1 VLLHEMIEQ
10 PRLRVGL
17 VEGLAADERE
27 RLLGEWGGHAPIAQW
42 KVVPD
47 LFEANVQAR
56 PDAPAIVADG
66 VETTYGELNGRANRL
81 ARLLVDRGVGPEQIV
96 AVAMPRSPRLV
107 EAVLAILKTG
117 AGYLPIDV
125 KYPADRIEYMVADAR
140 PVLLLTTEEAAPGL
154 SSVDCELMVVADT
167 AEHSATDVA
176 DVERVVPLSPLH
188 PAYVIYTS
196 GSTGRPKG
204 VVVDH
209 AGFAAMI
216 ASLITRFDVDHTN
229 RVLQFAS
236 FSFDAS
242 VWEWGLALL
251 GGGTLVIADEECRTP
266 GQPLVDL
273 INGQRI
279 DLAGL
284 PPVVAGALP
293 EGTRLPDDFTM
304 IVAGEAC
311 APEVVAR
318 WSGEL
323 RMFNGYG
330 PTESVLAATV
340 SDPLSGSGR
349 PPIGRPTAAHRVY
362 ALDSLLRPVPVG
374 VIGELYVSG
383 GLARGYLNRP
393 GLTADRFV
401 ADPFGGAGQ
410 RMYRT
415 GDLVRWLPD
424 GQLDYVGR
432 ADGQVQLRGF
442 RVELGEIESVL
453 AAHPEVNQAV
463 VVVREEDDG
472 DKRLIG
478 YVVTGVA
485 GGAVPEGLREHL
497 AESLPDYMVPNALVV
512 LAELP
517 LTTQGKVDRNALP
530 APDVAAN
537 PTKGRGPRN
546 PVEEILAGMFADVL
560 GLPSIGIDE
569 DFFASGGHSLLA
581 TRVISRAR
589 SALGVELPIRALFE
603 APTVAGLAEQVRA
616 AGTAR
621 PPLLPAANP
630 EAEVPL
636 SFAQR
641 RLWFLNE
648 LEDSATGTYSVPLAM
663 RLTGALKVDAMRAA
677 LRDVVRRHEVLR
689 SVFPERDGKPFQRL
703 ADVPADYP
711 RLDEVAITEADLDG
725 AMIAEVDRGFD
736 LAVDP
741 AVRAKLFVL
750 GADDHV
756 LLVVFHHIG
765 FDGWSIAPF
774 AGDLTKAYQA
784 RSAGRAP
791 RWEPLPVQYTDYSVW
806 QRELLGSADDPDSVL
821 SQQLAYW
828 RTTLADLPDELD
840 LHTDH
845 ARPAVSTYDGDE
857 VEFVIDPQ
865 LYAGLVAVARQAG
878 ASVFMVLQAAVSALL
893 TKLGAGTDIPLGS
906 PIAGRTDEALG
917 ELVGFFV
924 NTVVLRTDTSG
935 DPTFRDLVHR
945 VRDANLGAYA
955 HQDLPFEYLV
965 EALNPARS
973 LSRHPLFQV
982 MLVLQTDE
990 DGPAVLPGLNARVQP
1005 VPSGR
1010 AKFDLTVQLD
1020 EVYSDGDAAGIR
1032 GALEYSTDLFARPTV
1047 ERMAQRL
1054 MRLLHAVVAEPTVRL
1069 SRVDVLDAGERE
1081 GLLQAGTGAVRPDTY
1096 QGVVER
1102 VRAFATERPTAVA
1115 VVDGTGETT
1124 YAGLVGR
1131 ASALSRK
1138 LDHGLTA
1145 LLAAPGVGYVSAV
1158 LAAFG
1163 AGGAYLPLDVRAPV
1177 ARIAQLLA
1185 DGGARRVLADAAHSA
1200 LAEEVVAATGG
1211 AVEVLVLD
1219 DVADPADGLA
1229 PALGA
1234 ADDLAYVIFTSGS
1247 TGKPKG
1253 AMVHRQGM
1261 VNHLLAKVDDL
1272 ELSTSDSLVH
1282 NAPVTFDISV
1292 WQMLAPLVVG
1302 GRVRVVGREVAADP
1316 DALFGTV
1323 AAESI
1328 SLLEVVP
1335 SLLRAALD
1343 AWDAS
1348 GEVPATDSLRRLV
1361 VTGEALPADLCG
1373 RWFAR
1378 FPDVPLVNAYGPTE
1392 CSDDVTHA
1400 VITADDDLVGAR
1412 VPIGRPVRNTLLYVL
1427 GDDLRP
1433 VPAGVPGELWVG
1445 GTGVGRGYLDDPL
1458 RTAVTFTADPFAG
1471 GGKRMYRTG
1480 DRVVLRPDGQLEFL
1494 ERRDHQVKI
1503 RGHRIELGEVESALR
1518 ALPGVGDAVV
1528 SVSTDPAGHKRLVGY
1543 VVLTISD
1550 ANADTTLLRKQLGES
1565 LPDYMVPAALLV
1577 LDAMPLTPNGKVD
1590 RKSLPAADFAA
1601 LPAGREAR
1609 TPREE
1614 LLCAVIGEV
1623 LGLPKVGV
1631 DDNFFT
1637 IGGDSINS
1645 IQVVS
1650 RARKAGVPITIADMF
1665 VHQTVEDLA
1674 AEADQREPSR
1684 TQAISSVF
1692 DEFRDLE
1699 ETTPFDTV
1707 LRMRP
1712 TGDRAPVFCLHSGVG
1727 FSLPYIGLAPH
1738 IGAEHPIYGIQAPSI
1753 TELAAPPETLA
1764 QLASDYIGRI
1774 KEIRPEGPYHL
1785 LGWSFGGIL
1794 AHEIAARL
1802 EAAGDRVGV
1811 LANLDAYPPSRHD
1824 LDGDEQAMLR
1834 WVLDLVGHDGAEFVG
1849 RDLTPQDI
1857 AEVVRQDGNPLA
1869 ELGEERVLA
1878 MIDVM
1883 KVHSRFSSEYAPSR
1897 FGGKMLLFAA
1907 TADITEE
1914 DLVERAGLWTPH
1926 TAGEVEVHRL
1936 PGTHDHMM
1944 NPGQLARIGAVV
1956 AAELVRVDQES
1967 SEDGES

>member
-1 VLLHEMIEQ
+1 
-10 PRLRVGL
+10 
-17 VEGLAADERE
+17 
-27 RLLGEWGGHAPIAQW
+27 
-42 KVVPD
+42 
-47 LFEANVQAR
+47 
-56 PDAPAIVADG
+56 
-66 VETTYGELNGRANRL
+66 
-81 ARLLVDRGVGPEQIV
+81 
-96 AVAMPRSPRLV
+96 
-107 EAVLAILKTG
+107 
-117 AGYLPIDV
+117 
-125 KYPADRIEYMVADAR
+125 
-140 PVLLLTTEEAAPGL
+140 
-154 SSVDCELMVVADT
+154 
-167 AEHSATDVA
+167 
-176 DVERVVPLSPLH
+176 
-188 PAYVIYTS
+188 
-196 GSTGRPKG
+196 
-204 VVVDH
+204 
-209 AGFAAMI
+209 
-216 ASLITRFDVDHTN
+216 
-229 RVLQFAS
+229 
-236 FSFDAS
+236 
-242 VWEWGLALL
+242 
-251 GGGTLVIADEECRTP
+251 
-266 GQPLVDL
+266 
-273 INGQRI
+273 
-279 DLAGL
+279 
-284 PPVVAGALP
+284 
-293 EGTRLPDDFTM
+293 
-304 IVAGEAC
+304 
-311 APEVVAR
+311 
-318 WSGEL
+318 
-323 RMFNGYG
+323 
-330 PTESVLAATV
+330 
-340 SDPLSGSGR
+340 
-349 PPIGRPTAAHRVY
+349 
-362 ALDSLLRPVPVG
+362 
-374 VIGELYVSG
+374 
-383 GLARGYLNRP
+383 
-393 GLTADRFV
+393 
-401 ADPFGGAGQ
+401 
-410 RMYRT
+410 
-415 GDLVRWLPD
+415 
-424 GQLDYVGR
+424 
-432 ADGQVQLRGF
+432 
-442 RVELGEIESVL
+442 
-453 AAHPEVNQAV
+453 
-463 VVVREEDDG
+463 
-472 DKRLIG
+472 
-478 YVVTGVA
+478 
-485 GGAVPEGLREHL
+485 
-497 AESLPDYMVPNALVV
+497 
-512 LAELP
+512 
-517 LTTQGKVDRNALP
+517 
-530 APDVAAN
+530 
-537 PTKGRGPRN
+537 
-546 PVEEILAGMFADVL
+546 
-560 GLPSIGIDE
+560 
-569 DFFASGGHSLLA
+569 
-581 TRVISRAR
+581 
-589 SALGVELPIRALFE
+589 
-603 APTVAGLAEQVRA
+603 
-616 AGTAR
+616 
-621 PPLLPAANP
+621 
-630 EAEVPL
+630 
-636 SFAQR
+636 
-641 RLWFLNE
+641 
-648 LEDSATGTYSVPLAM
+648 
-663 RLTGALKVDAMRAA
+663 
-677 LRDVVRRHEVLR
+677 
-689 SVFPERDGKPFQRL
+689 
-703 ADVPADYP
+703 
-711 RLDEVAITEADLDG
+711 
-725 AMIAEVDRGFD
+725 
-736 LAVDP
+736 
-741 AVRAKLFVL
+741 
-750 GADDHV
+750 
-756 LLVVFHHIG
+756 
-765 FDGWSIAPF
+765 
-774 AGDLTKAYQA
+774 
-784 RSAGRAP
+784 
-791 RWEPLPVQYTDYSVW
+791 
-806 QRELLGSADDPDSVL
+806 
-821 SQQLAYW
+821 
-828 RTTLADLPDELD
+828 
-840 LHTDH
+840 
-845 ARPAVSTYDGDE
+845 
-857 VEFVIDPQ
+857 
-865 LYAGLVAVARQAG
+865 
-878 ASVFMVLQAAVSALL
+878 
-893 TKLGAGTDIPLGS
+893 
-906 PIAGRTDEALG
+906 
-917 ELVGFFV
+917 
-924 NTVVLRTDTSG
+924 
-935 DPTFRDLVHR
+935 
-945 VRDANLGAYA
+945 
-955 HQDLPFEYLV
+955 
-965 EALNPARS
+965 
-973 LSRHPLFQV
+973 
-982 MLVLQTDE
+982 
-990 DGPAVLPGLNARVQP
+990 
-1005 VPSGR
+1005 
-1010 AKFDLTVQLD
+1010 
-1020 EVYSDGDAAGIR
+1020 
-1032 GALEYSTDLFARPTV
+1032 
-1047 ERMAQRL
+1047 
-1054 MRLLHAVVAEPTVRL
+1054 
-1069 SRVDVLDAGERE
+1069 
-1081 GLLQAGTGAVRPDTY
+1081 
-1096 QGVVER
+1096 
-1102 VRAFATERPTAVA
+1102 
-1115 VVDGTGETT
+1115 
-1124 YAGLVGR
+1124 
-1131 ASALSRK
+1131 
-1138 LDHGLTA
+1138 
-1145 LLAAPGVGYVSAV
+1145 
-1158 LAAFG
+1158 
-1163 AGGAYLPLDVRAPV
+1163 
-1177 ARIAQLLA
+1177 
-1185 DGGARRVLADAAHSA
+1185 
-1200 LAEEVVAATGG
+1200 
-1211 AVEVLVLD
+1211 
-1219 DVADPADGLA
+1219 
-1229 PALGA
+1229 
-1234 ADDLAYVIFTSGS
+1234 
-1247 TGKPKG
+1247 
-1253 AMVHRQGM
+1253 
-1261 VNHLLAKVDDL
+1261 
-1272 ELSTSDSLVH
+1272 
-1282 NAPVTFDISV
+1282 
-1292 WQMLAPLVVG
+1292 MLAPLVVG

-1684 TQAISSVF
+1684 AQAISSVF

-1907 TADITEE
+1907 TADIAEE
-1914 DLVERAGLWTPH
+1914 DLVERAALWTPH
-1926 TAGEVEVHRL
+1926 TAGDVEIHRL